1 MRKKT
6 KAVAKKPKAVVKK
19 PKTVTKKPKTVAKK
33 PKASKIRRNFLNP
46 KNCAFWET
54 WIL

>member
-46 KNCAFWET
+46 KKWAFWET